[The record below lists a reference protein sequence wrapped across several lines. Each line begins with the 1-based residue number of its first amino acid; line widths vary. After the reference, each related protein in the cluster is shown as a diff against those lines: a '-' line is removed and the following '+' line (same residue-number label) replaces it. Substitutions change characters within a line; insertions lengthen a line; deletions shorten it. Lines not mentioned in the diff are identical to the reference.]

1 MAMNGSGTEPL
12 TTAPA
17 LGCTPTIRRE
27 VLSEAEATDLAT
39 AFHALADPTRLR
51 LLNLI
56 ATADG
61 GQACACDLVGPVE
74 RSQPTV
80 SHHLKVLREAGL
92 VRATKRGTW
101 VWYAVDAARVDA
113 LRRALGRR

>member
-1 MAMNGSGTEPL
+1 MNKPGPDLL
-12 TTAPA
+12 TGAPA
-17 LGCTPTIRRE
+17 LACAPTIRRE
-27 VLSEAEATDLAT
+27 VLSEAEAADLA
-39 AFHALADPTRLR
+39 ASFHALADPTRLR

-92 VRATKRGTW
+92 VSTTKRGTW
-101 VWYAVDAARVDA
+101 VWYSVDTARVEA